1 MPGRIIYGVLANDTN
16 VAALV
21 GSRIYPTEAVQGAL
35 TPYVVYQSV
44 VGIEDKVKG
53 RDSVIKNYRMQ
64 IDGFAST
71 KAQISDLMGK
81 IDVAL
86 KNYTGSDYVLNVDE
100 IEHESDNLAEIT
112 SKNLHRE
119 SRDYKLRIKL

>member
-1 MPGRIIYGVLANDTN
+1 MPGRVIYGVLSNDAH

-21 GSRIYPTEAVQGAL
+21 GTRIYPIEAVQGASV
-35 TPYVVYQSV
+35 PYVVYQTV

-64 IDGFAST
+64 IDGFAAT
-71 KAQISDLMGK
+71 KSQISDLMGK

-86 KNYTGSDYVLNVDE
+86 KNYTGSNYVLNVDE
-100 IEHESDNLAEIT
+100 IEHESDNLSEIT

>member
-1 MPGRIIYGVLANDTN
+1 MPGRIIYGVLSNDAD

-21 GSRIYPTEAVQGAL
+21 GSRIYPIEAVQGASV
-35 TPYVVYQSV
+35 PYVVYQTV

-64 IDGFAST
+64 IDGFAAT
-71 KAQISDLMGK
+71 KSQISDLMAK

-86 KNYTGSDYVLNVDE
+86 KNYTGSNYVLNVDE
-100 IEHESDNLAEIT
+100 IEHESDNLSEIT

>member
-1 MPGRIIYGVLANDTN
+1 MPGRIIYGVLSNDADVT
-16 VAALV
+16 ALV
-21 GSRIYPTEAVQGAL
+21 GSRIYPIEAIQSASV
-35 TPYVVYQSV
+35 PYVVYQTV

-53 RDSVIKNYRMQ
+53 RDSVVKNYRMQ
-64 IDGFAST
+64 IDGFAAT
-71 KAQISDLMGK
+71 KSDISNLMVK
-81 IDVAL
+81 IDLAL

-100 IEHESDNLAEIT
+100 IEHESDNLSEIT

>member
-1 MPGRIIYGVLANDTN
+1 MPGRIIYGVLSNDADVT
-16 VAALV
+16 ALV
-21 GSRIYPTEAVQGAL
+21 GSRIYPIEAIQSASV
-35 TPYVVYQSV
+35 PYVVYQTV

-64 IDGFAST
+64 IDGFAAT
-71 KAQISDLMGK
+71 KSDVSNLMVK

-100 IEHESDNLAEIT
+100 IEHESDNLSEIT

>member
-1 MPGRIIYGVLANDTN
+1 MPGRIIYGVLSNNADVT
-16 VAALV
+16 ALV
-21 GSRIYPTEAVQGAL
+21 GNRIYPIEAVQSASV
-35 TPYVVYQSV
+35 PYVVYQTV

-64 IDGFAST
+64 IDGFAAT
-71 KAQISDLMGK
+71 KSQISDLMGK

-86 KNYTGSDYVLNVDE
+86 KNYTGSNYVLNVDE
-100 IEHESDNLAEIT
+100 IEHESDNLSEIT